1 MRTKILLT
9 ETKRE
14 SPYLER
20 VGGHAGDPVVIAKFP
35 FTLGRNESCDYQV
48 PSTRVSREH
57 AAISR
62 DGKHYRIKD
71 LGSTNGTLVNGKKV
85 AESLL
90 ADGDLLT
97 FADAEFC
104 FRLPCSE
111 AGRVTVTH
119 VMPGG
124 SQRSHESDLPGEDR
138 AAREFILGIRALQ
151 EGLLHRAG
159 RTRFQPVVE
168 LASGHAIGYEAVR
181 RVESYNGEL
190 PPGERVLQSVDCRL
204 TERWHQLHRL
214 LAAEQ
219 AVAAGGGHLL
229 FLGLQPA
236 EVGADGLPE
245 SLAQLQR
252 RLAGKRLIAEIPHSA
267 VVDIPFFRDFLSRLR
282 ELKVGVCYAGF
293 SSGVNQLRAHE
304 QFAPDYLQ
312 FAPALARGV
321 DRSTQRQQQIQQ
333 LVQAAVAAGSQIIAT
348 GVHSENEAQTCRELG
363 CQLAQGDHYG
373 RPQTMQWGSLA

>member
-1 MRTKILLT
+1 MRTKILLS
-9 ETKRE
+9 ETKQAA
-14 SPYLER
+14 YLER
-20 VGGHAGDPVVIAKFP
+20 VGGPVAEPIALEKYP

-57 AAISR
+57 AVISR

-85 AESLL
+85 AEALL

-104 FRLPCSE
+104 FRTPCSE

-124 SQRSHESDLPGEDR
+124 TSNSRDADLPGEDR

-151 EGLLHRAG
+151 EGLLHRAL

-168 LASGHAIGYEAVR
+168 LASGHAIGYEAIR
-181 RVESYNGEL
+181 RVETYRDEF
-190 PPGERVLQSVDCRL
+190 PAGERVLQSVDCRL

-214 LAAEQ
+214 LATEQ
-219 AVAAGGGHLL
+219 AATAGGGHLL

-245 SLAQLQR
+245 ALAHLQR
-252 RLAGKRLIAEIPHSA
+252 RLTNKRLIAEIPHSA
-267 VVDIPFFRDFLSRLR
+267 VVDIPFFRDFLSRLK
-282 ELKVGVCYAGF
+282 ELNLGVCYAGF
-293 SSGVNQLRAHE
+293 GSGVNQVRAHE

-312 FAPALARGV
+312 LAPALARGV

-333 LVQAAVAAGSQIIAT
+333 LVQAAISAGSQIIAT

>member
-1 MRTKILLT
+1 MRTKILLP
-9 ETKRE
+9 ETKQA
-14 SPYLER
+14 PFLER
-20 VGGHAGDPVVIAKFP
+20 VGGAGEPIVLEKFP

-57 AAISR
+57 AAISK
-62 DGKHYRIKD
+62 DGRHYRIKD

-85 AESLL
+85 AEALL
-90 ADGDLLT
+90 SDGDLLT

-104 FRLPCSE
+104 FRTPSSE
-111 AGRVTVTH
+111 SARVTVTH
-119 VMPGG
+119 VMDGG
-124 SQRSHESDLPGEDR
+124 TSSTSDNDLNSEAR
-138 AAREFILGIRALQ
+138 AAKEFIVAVRALQ
-151 EGLLHRAG
+151 EGLLHRAL

-168 LASGHAIGYEAVR
+168 LSTGQPIGYEAIR
-181 RVESYNGEL
+181 RVENYGGEL
-190 PPGERVLQSVDCRL
+190 PAGERVLQGVDCRL

-219 AVAAGGGHLL
+219 AAEAAGANYL
-229 FLGLQPA
+229 FLSLQPA

-245 SLAQLQR
+245 TLAQLQG
-252 RLAGKRLIAEIPHSA
+252 RLSGKKLIAEIPHST

-282 ELKVGVCYAGF
+282 ELNLGVCYAGF
-293 SSGVNQLRAHE
+293 SSGHSQVRAHE

-312 FAPALARGV
+312 LAPSLARGV
-321 DRSTQRQQQIQQ
+321 DRSSQRQQQIKA
-333 LVQAAVAAGSQIIAT
+333 LVEAAVAAGSQIIVT

>member
-9 ETKRE
+9 EAKQ
-14 SPYLER
+14 SAYLER
-20 VGGHAGDPVVIAKFP
+20 VGGPAGEPVLMEKFP

-57 AAISR
+57 ACISR

-85 AESLL
+85 GEALL
-90 ADGDLLT
+90 ADGDLIT

-119 VMPGG
+119 VMPGT
-124 SQRSHESDLPGEDR
+124 STSSRDSEDAGEDR
-138 AAREFILGIRALQ
+138 AARDFILGIRSLH
-151 EGLLHRAG
+151 EGLLHRAL

-168 LASGHAIGYEAVR
+168 LATGQAIGYEAIR
-181 RVESYNGEL
+181 RVENYNGDM
-190 PPGERVLQSVDCRL
+190 PVGERVLQSVDCRL
-204 TERWHQLHRL
+204 TERWHQMHRL
-214 LAAEQ
+214 LASEQ
-219 AVAAGGGHLL
+219 AAESAQGHLL

-245 SLAQLQR
+245 TLAQLQA
-252 RLAGKRLIAEIPHSA
+252 RLGGKRLIAEIPHSA
-267 VVDIPFFRDFLSRLR
+267 VVDIPFFRDFLSRLK
-282 ELKVGVCYAGF
+282 ELGLGVCYGEF
-293 SSGVNQLRAHE
+293 SSGVNQVRAHE

-312 FAPALARGV
+312 LAPALARGV

-333 LVQAAVAAGSQIIAT
+333 LVQAAVSAGSQIIAT

-373 RPQTMQWGSLA
+373 RPQTMQWGSLV

>member
-1 MRTKILLT
+1 MRTKILLP
-9 ETKRE
+9 ETKLQ
-14 SPYLER
+14 PYLER
-20 VGGHAGDPVVIAKFP
+20 VGGAPGEPIIIEKFP

-57 AAISR
+57 ATINK
-62 DGKHYRIKD
+62 DGKHFRIKD
-71 LGSTNGTLVNGKKV
+71 LGSTNGTLVNGKKI
-85 AESLL
+85 AEVLL
-90 ADGDLLT
+90 SDGDLLT

-104 FRLPCSE
+104 FRTPCNE
-111 AGRVTVTH
+111 ASRMTVTH
-119 VMPGG
+119 VMNG
-124 SQRSHESDLPGEDR
+124 SPALPSEQELIGEDR
-138 AAREFILGIRALQ
+138 AAREFIQAVRSLH
-151 EGLLHRAG
+151 EGLLHRAL

-168 LASGHAIGYEAVR
+168 LATGQAIGYEAIR
-181 RVESYNGEL
+181 RVETVHGDL
-190 PPGERVLQSVDCRL
+190 PATERLLQTVDCRL
-204 TERWHQLHRL
+204 TERWQQLHRL

-219 AVAAGGGHLL
+219 AAEEASGNLL
-229 FLGLQPA
+229 LVNLQPA

-245 SLAQLQR
+245 TLAALQAKLSR
-252 RLAGKRLIAEIPHSA
+252 KRLIAEIPHSA

-293 SSGVNQLRAHE
+293 SSGQNQVRAHE

-312 FAPALARGV
+312 LASSLVHGV
-321 DRSTQRQQQIQQ
+321 DRSTQRQQQIKA
-333 LVQAAVAAGSQIIAT
+333 LVEAAVAAGSQIIVT